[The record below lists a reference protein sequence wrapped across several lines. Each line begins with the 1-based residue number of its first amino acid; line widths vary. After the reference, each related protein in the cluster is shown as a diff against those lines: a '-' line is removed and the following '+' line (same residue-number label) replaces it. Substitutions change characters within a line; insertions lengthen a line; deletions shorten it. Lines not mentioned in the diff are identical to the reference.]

1 MFAVSGFFQA
11 ASTTDG
17 RGPREGQFS
26 MKDSTEN
33 LGGMYHAHIVLS
45 VCRASQE
52 HRESLWH
59 CWGTYVVAF
68 FLARGVRSREIM
80 ELASRTFW
88 ARSRCY

>member
-1 MFAVSGFFQA
+1 
-11 ASTTDG
+11 
-17 RGPREGQFS
+17 

-52 HRESLWH
+52 HRESLWY

-68 FLARGVRSREIM
+68 FLPEECGAGKLWSGLPELPGQGRGATIGCHCAVIVLTHHLAR
-80 ELASRTFW
+80 AS
-88 ARSRCY
+88 